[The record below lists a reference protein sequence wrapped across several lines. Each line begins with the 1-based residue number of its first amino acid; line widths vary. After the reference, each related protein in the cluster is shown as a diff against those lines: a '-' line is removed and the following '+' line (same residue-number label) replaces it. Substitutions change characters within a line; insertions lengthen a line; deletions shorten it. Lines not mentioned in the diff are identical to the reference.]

1 MNTFYVSP
9 NQVIKDKTEFAKKG
23 IEKGRTTVSV
33 KTTEGLLFVADNPSK
48 LLFKTSEIYDKI
60 GFAGAGKYSE
70 FENLRISGIQHADLK
85 GFNFSIN
92 DVYGLD
98 IASLYSQAL
107 VHIFNNE
114 VKPYEVEIIV
124 GEFDVKESTIYHV
137 SFDGTLT
144 DKSLFSVIGGNSEIL
159 EDKLSK
165 LYKKKIPRDEA
176 IKLLKQF
183 INDETPSK
191 TTNFEIS
198 ILEDHSKE
206 RCFKRL

>member
-1 MNTFYVSP
+1 M
-9 NQVIKDKTEFAKKG
+9 
-23 IEKGRTTVSV
+23 
-33 KTTEGLLFVADNPSK
+33 
-48 LLFKTSEIYDKI
+48 
-60 GFAGAGKYSE
+60 
-70 FENLRISGIQHADLK
+70 
-85 GFNFSIN
+85 
-92 DVYGLD
+92 D

-165 LYKKKIPRDEA
+165 LYKKKIPRDDA

-198 ILEDHSKE
+198 ILEDHRKE

>member
-23 IEKGRTTVSV
+23 IEKGRTTVSA

-85 GFNFSIN
+85 GFNFSRN

-144 DKSLFSVIGGNSEIL
+144 DKSLFSVIGGNSEVL

>member
-23 IEKGRTTVSV
+23 IEKGRTTVSA

-85 GFNFSIN
+85 GFNFSRN

-124 GEFDVKESTIYHV
+124 GEFDVKESTIYR
-137 SFDGTLT
+137 
-144 DKSLFSVIGGNSEIL
+144 LF
-159 EDKLSK
+159 
-165 LYKKKIPRDEA
+165 
-176 IKLLKQF
+176 
-183 INDETPSK
+183 
-191 TTNFEIS
+191 
-198 ILEDHSKE
+198 
-206 RCFKRL
+206 